1 MTGKMSVSDC
11 LLEMKWKKMIEYVAL
26 SHFPHLSRD
35 RLVLSDEEFQGQ
47 VGRQR
52 IALNPTLQP
61 DNLFEWMVDFAF
73 RSPLCPLSHQ

>member
-1 MTGKMSVSDC
+1 
-11 LLEMKWKKMIEYVAL
+11 MKWKKMIEYVAT
-26 SHFPHLSRD
+26 SHFPHINRQQ
-35 RLVLSDEEFQGQ
+35 LVLSDEEFQGQ

-73 RSPLCPLSHQ
+73 R